1 MDRKLRAR
9 LEAAG
14 QEWLVSH
21 AETLH
26 EPGRTRLC
34 KQLAALDFDLVAR
47 VRADEGLA
55 DAPEGTLE
63 PLPCVAAAARGLRT
77 PEADAGR
84 EALRA
89 GRVGFVVLA
98 GGQASRLRYNGPK
111 GEFPIGPHSDRSLFR
126 ILVERVMRGGRDAG
140 VMPRLALTTS
150 STTDAAIRRFFE
162 EHDCFGYPR
171 DLIRF
176 ACQGQI
182 PALDEQGLFL
192 LAERDRVFT
201 NPDGHGGALQALETS
216 AILAEWEEAGID
228 LVSVCQID
236 NPLLHVVDPDFIG
249 RVVAGAGH
257 GGVPIATKIVVKT
270 EPAEKVGVVASVGGR
285 PALVEYSDI
294 SDADSER
301 RDDDGQLTYRLGSI
315 AAHAF
320 RLDFLRTELP
330 RSLPLHVAHKE
341 IPCVDSDGEADT
353 RPGTKYE
360 RFLFDLFPRADE
372 IVVCEVERAREFA
385 PLKNF
390 EGVHSPMDVRRQ
402 MDAEYRRWYAEADKT
417 PPDQTP
423 LELSPLDAVG
433 SDDV

>member
-1 MDRKLRAR
+1 MDRKLRTR
-9 LEAAG
+9 LETAG
-14 QEWLVSH
+14 QEWLVGH
-21 AETLH
+21 AETLG
-26 EPGRTRLC
+26 EQGRTRLC
-34 KQLAALDFDLVAR
+34 KQLASLDLDLVVR
-47 VRADEGLA
+47 VRAGEGLA
-55 DAPEGTLE
+55 EAPEGTLG
-63 PLPCVAAAARGLRT
+63 PLPCVAGTARSQNT
-77 PEADAGR
+77 PEADSGR

-126 ILVERVMRGGRDAG
+126 ILIERVMRGGRDAG
-140 VMPRLALTTS
+140 IMPRLALTTS

-201 NPDGHGGALQALETS
+201 NPDGHGGALQALETNGL
-216 AILAEWEEAGID
+216 LAEWQEAGID

-236 NPLLHVVDPDFIG
+236 NPLLRVVDPDFIG
-249 RVVAGAGH
+249 RVVAGRA
-257 GGVPIATKIVVKT
+257 PIATKIVVKT
-270 EPAEKVGVVASVGGR
+270 EPAERVGVVASIGGR

-301 RDDDGQLTYRLGSI
+301 RDEDGQLTYRLGSI

-341 IPCVDSDGEADT
+341 IPCVDGDGEADT

-390 EGVHSPMDVRRQ
+390 EGVHSPTDVRRQ

-417 PPDQTP
+417 PPDQTL

-433 SDDV
+433 PGDV